1 MVEKYTDFVLRWRGT
16 VILLTL
22 LLTALTGFGFTQLK
36 FETDYRIFFSEENP
50 QLNAFD
56 ALQKVYGKRD
66 NLMIGLAFA
75 NGDVFT
81 RDNLALIETLTER
94 AWQTPYS
101 RRVDSIANFQ
111 HTYAKGDDLI
121 VESLVE
127 DAGSMSDAEI
137 ARVRR
142 IALNDSFLVDRLV
155 SRQGHVAAVNIT
167 MNLPSDAGPE
177 QLETV
182 AWVRENLK
190 EWAEAQQ
197 PSLETQLIGETMM
210 MQSFFEAMVHDAT
223 ALFPLMYAVILVLM
237 AVLLRSAWSILV
249 TTVVIILSTLVSVS
263 VAGLL
268 GIPMGPMAGIVPLV
282 VLTLAVADSIHIL
295 VTLFQQMGAG
305 LTKRE
310 AIVESM
316 RVNMQPVFLTSLTT
330 VIGFLSLNF
339 NESPP
344 FRFMG
349 NMVAIGITGAFIYS
363 VTILPALLS
372 YMPLRPGTASG
383 GETRLMDRFASLA
396 VRERNAIGVGFL
408 IFLVFMGFSLTL
420 NRYNDTFTRYFD
432 SEMTFRQDLE
442 FLSKNLTGI
451 MQVHHSID
459 AGEDGDAFEPDYLA
473 QLDELAQWYDH
484 QPGILHV
491 ESFTQIIKRINR
503 TLHQENPLYY
513 TTPRDREEAAQYT
526 LLYEFSL
533 PYGLDMNNILNL
545 SRSATRLTVTFGNVD
560 SADIV
565 DTEARAHEFAE
576 QQLPA
581 VSVGE
586 GVGPSVMMG
595 HLGRRNSEAMIPG
608 MVLAVVLIS
617 MTVLAALRSTKLG
630 MLSFFT
636 ILLPSIVTFGLWGM
650 IDGNIGVMAASVV
663 AIALGIVVDNNVHFF
678 SKYQRARRE
687 QSLATREAMHYAFR
701 TVGVAIGVNSLILAV
716 GFALLA
722 ESWIK
727 PNQDMGILT
736 AIAIVYS
743 LLQTYLLL
751 PTLLLIF
758 DREPSH
764 AS

>member
-1 MVEKYTDFVLRWRGT
+1 MAEKYTDFVLRWRGT
-16 VILLTL
+16 VILLTV

-81 RDNLALIETLTER
+81 RDNLALIEALTER

-111 HTYAKGDDLI
+111 HTYAEGDDLI
-121 VESLVE
+121 VEPLVD
-127 DAGSMSDAEI
+127 DARSMSQAQI
-137 ARVRR
+137 ARVRD
-142 IALNDSFLVDRLV
+142 IALNDPFLVDRLV
-155 SRQGHVAAVNIT
+155 SREGHVAAVNIT

-190 EWAEAQQ
+190 QWAQAQQ
-197 PSLETQLIGETMM
+197 PGLETQLIGETMM

-237 AVLLRSAWSILV
+237 AVLLRSVWSIV
-249 TTVVIILSTLVSVS
+249 ATTVVIVLSTVVSVS

-282 VLTLAVADSIHIL
+282 VLTLAVADSIHIMA
-295 VTLFQQMGAG
+295 TLFQQMRAG
-305 LTKRE
+305 LAKRQ
-310 AIVESM
+310 AIVEAI

-349 NMVAIGITGAFIYS
+349 NMVAIGVIGAFIYS
-363 VTILPALLS
+363 VTTLPALLS
-372 YMPLRPGTASG
+372 YLPLRPPTARDR
-383 GETRLMDRFASLA
+383 ETRLMDWFAALA

-408 IFLVFMGFSLTL
+408 IFLVFMGFALTL

-442 FLSKNLTGI
+442 FLSENLTGI
-451 MQVHHSID
+451 MQVHHSIG
-459 AGEDGDAFEPDYLA
+459 AGEEGGAFEPDYLA

-503 TLHQENPLYY
+503 TLHQEDPLYY

-576 QQLPA
+576 RQLPA

-595 HLGRRNSEAMIPG
+595 HLGRRNTEAMVPG

-617 MTVLAALRSTKLG
+617 VTVLIALRSTKLG
-630 MLSFFT
+630 LLSFFT
-636 ILLPSIVTFGLWGM
+636 ILLPSVVTFGLWGM

-663 AIALGIVVDNNVHFF
+663 AIALGIVVDSNVHFF

-687 QSLATREAMHYAFR
+687 QSLATPEAVLYAFR
-701 TVGVAIGVNSLILAV
+701 TVGVAIGVNSLILAL

-751 PTLLLIF
+751 PILLLIF

>member
-1 MVEKYTDFVLRWRGT
+1 MAEKYTDFVLRWRGT
-16 VILLTL
+16 VILLTV

-81 RDNLALIETLTER
+81 RDNLALIEALTER

-111 HTYAKGDDLI
+111 HTYAEGDDLI
-121 VESLVE
+121 VEPLVG
-127 DAGSMSDAEI
+127 DARSMSQAQI
-137 ARVRR
+137 ARVRD
-142 IALNDSFLVDRLV
+142 IALNDPFLVDRLV
-155 SRQGHVAAVNIT
+155 SREGHVAAVNIT

-190 EWAEAQQ
+190 QWAQAQQ
-197 PSLETQLIGETMM
+197 PGLKTQLIGETMM

-237 AVLLRSAWSILV
+237 AVLLRSVWSIV
-249 TTVVIILSTLVSVS
+249 ATTVVIVLSTVVSVS

-282 VLTLAVADSIHIL
+282 VLTLAVADSIHIMA
-295 VTLFQQMGAG
+295 TLFQQMRAG
-305 LTKRE
+305 LAKRQ
-310 AIVESM
+310 AIVEAM

-349 NMVAIGITGAFIYS
+349 NMVAIGVIGAFIYS
-363 VTILPALLS
+363 VTTLPALLS
-372 YMPLRPGTASG
+372 YLPLRPPTARDR
-383 GETRLMDRFASLA
+383 ETRLMDWFAALA

-408 IFLVFMGFSLTL
+408 IFLVFMGFALTL

-442 FLSKNLTGI
+442 FLSENLTGI
-451 MQVHHSID
+451 MQVHHSIG
-459 AGEDGDAFEPDYLA
+459 AGEEGGAFEPDYLA

-503 TLHQENPLYY
+503 TLHQEDPLYY

-576 QQLPA
+576 RQLPA

-595 HLGRRNSEAMIPG
+595 HLGRRNTEAMVPG

-617 MTVLAALRSTKLG
+617 VTVLIALRSAKLG
-630 MLSFFT
+630 VLSFFT
-636 ILLPSIVTFGLWGM
+636 ILLPSVVTFGLWGM

-663 AIALGIVVDNNVHFF
+663 AIALGIVVDSNVHFF

-687 QSLATREAMHYAFR
+687 QSLATPEAVLYAFR
-701 TVGVAIGVNSLILAV
+701 TVGVAIGVNSLILAL

-751 PTLLLIF
+751 PILLLIF

>member
-1 MVEKYTDFVLRWRGT
+1 MAEKYTDFVLRWRGT
-16 VILLTL
+16 VILLTV

-81 RDNLALIETLTER
+81 RENLALIETLTER

-111 HTYAKGDDLI
+111 HTYAEGDDLI
-121 VESLVE
+121 VEPLVD
-127 DAGSMSDAEI
+127 DARSMSQAQI
-137 ARVRR
+137 ARVRD
-142 IALNDSFLVDRLV
+142 IALNDPFLVDRLV
-155 SRQGHVAAVNIT
+155 SREGHVAAVNIT

-190 EWAEAQQ
+190 QWAQAQQ
-197 PSLETQLIGETMM
+197 PGLETQLIGETMM

-237 AVLLRSAWSILV
+237 AVLLRSVWSIV
-249 TTVVIILSTLVSVS
+249 ATTVVIILSTMVSVS

-295 VTLFQQMGAG
+295 ATLFQQMRAG
-305 LTKRE
+305 LEKRQ
-310 AIVESM
+310 AIVEAM

-349 NMVAIGITGAFIYS
+349 NMVAIGVTGAFIYS
-363 VTILPALLS
+363 VTTLPALLS
-372 YMPLRPGTASG
+372 YLPLRPPTTRDR
-383 GETRLMDRFASLA
+383 ETRLMDWFAALA

-408 IFLVFMGFSLTL
+408 IFLVFMGFALTL

-432 SEMTFRQDLE
+432 PEMTFRQDLE

-459 AGEDGDAFEPDYLA
+459 AGEEGGAFEPDYLA

-503 TLHQENPLYY
+503 TLHQEDPLYY

-595 HLGRRNSEAMIPG
+595 HLGRRNTEAMVPG

-617 MTVLAALRSTKLG
+617 VTVLIALRSAKLG
-630 MLSFFT
+630 VLSFFT
-636 ILLPSIVTFGLWGM
+636 ILLPSVVTFGLWGM

-663 AIALGIVVDNNVHFF
+663 AIALGIVVDSNVHFF

-687 QSLATREAMHYAFR
+687 QLLATPEAVLYAFR
-701 TVGVAIGVNSLILAV
+701 TVGVAIGVNSLILAL

-751 PTLLLIF
+751 PILLLIF

>member
-1 MVEKYTDFVLRWRGT
+1 MAEKYTDFVLRWRGT
-16 VILLTL
+16 VILLTVL
-22 LLTALTGFGFTQLK
+22 FTALTGFGFTQLK

-81 RDNLALIETLTER
+81 RDNLALIEALTER

-111 HTYAKGDDLI
+111 HTYAEGDDLI
-121 VESLVE
+121 VEPLVD
-127 DAGSMSDAEI
+127 DARSMSQAQI
-137 ARVRR
+137 ARVRD
-142 IALNDSFLVDRLV
+142 IALNDPFLVDRLV
-155 SRQGHVAAVNIT
+155 SREGHVAAVNIT

-190 EWAEAQQ
+190 QWAQAQQ
-197 PSLETQLIGETMM
+197 PGLETQLIGETMM

-237 AVLLRSAWSILV
+237 AVLLRSVWSIV
-249 TTVVIILSTLVSVS
+249 ATTVVIILSTMVSVS

-295 VTLFQQMGAG
+295 ATLFQQMRAG
-305 LTKRE
+305 LEKRQ
-310 AIVESM
+310 AIVEAM

-349 NMVAIGITGAFIYS
+349 NMVAIGVTGAFIYS
-363 VTILPALLS
+363 VTTLPALLS
-372 YMPLRPGTASG
+372 YLPLRPPTTRDR
-383 GETRLMDRFASLA
+383 ETRLMDWFAALA

-408 IFLVFMGFSLTL
+408 IFLVFMGFALTL

-432 SEMTFRQDLE
+432 PEMTFRQDLE

-459 AGEDGDAFEPDYLA
+459 AGEEGGAFEPDYLA

-503 TLHQENPLYY
+503 TLHQEDPLYY
-513 TTPRDREEAAQYT
+513 TTPRGREEAAQYT

-595 HLGRRNSEAMIPG
+595 HLGRRNTEAMVPG

-617 MTVLAALRSTKLG
+617 VTVLIALRSAKLG
-630 MLSFFT
+630 VLSFFT
-636 ILLPSIVTFGLWGM
+636 ILLPSVVTFGLWGM

-663 AIALGIVVDNNVHFF
+663 AIALGIVVDSNVHFF

-687 QSLATREAMHYAFR
+687 QSLATPEAVLYAFR
-701 TVGVAIGVNSLILAV
+701 TVGVAIGVNSLILAL

-751 PTLLLIF
+751 PILLLIF

>member
-1 MVEKYTDFVLRWRGT
+1 MAEKYTDFVLRWRGT
-16 VILLTL
+16 VILLTV

-81 RDNLALIETLTER
+81 RENLALIETLTER

-111 HTYAKGDDLI
+111 HTYAEGDDLI
-121 VESLVE
+121 VEPLVD
-127 DAGSMSDAEI
+127 DARSMSQAQI
-137 ARVRR
+137 ARVRD
-142 IALNDSFLVDRLV
+142 IALNDPFLVDRLV
-155 SRQGHVAAVNIT
+155 SREGHVAAVNIT

-190 EWAEAQQ
+190 QWAQAQQ
-197 PSLETQLIGETMM
+197 PGLETQLIGETMM

-237 AVLLRSAWSILV
+237 AVLLRSVWSIV
-249 TTVVIILSTLVSVS
+249 ATTVVIILSTMVSVS

-295 VTLFQQMGAG
+295 ATLFQQMRAG
-305 LTKRE
+305 LEKRQ
-310 AIVESM
+310 AIVEAM

-349 NMVAIGITGAFIYS
+349 NMVAIGVTGAFIYS
-363 VTILPALLS
+363 VTTLPALLS
-372 YMPLRPGTASG
+372 YLPLRPPTTRDR
-383 GETRLMDRFASLA
+383 ETRLMDWFAALA

-408 IFLVFMGFSLTL
+408 IFLVFMGFALTL

-432 SEMTFRQDLE
+432 PEMTFRQDLE

-451 MQVHHSID
+451 MQVHHPID
-459 AGEDGDAFEPDYLA
+459 AGEEGGAFEPDYLA

-503 TLHQENPLYY
+503 TLHQEDPLYY

-595 HLGRRNSEAMIPG
+595 HLGRRNTEAMVPG

-617 MTVLAALRSTKLG
+617 VTVLIALRSAKLG
-630 MLSFFT
+630 VLSFFT
-636 ILLPSIVTFGLWGM
+636 ILLPSVVTFGLWGM

-663 AIALGIVVDNNVHFF
+663 AIALGIVVDSNVHFF

-687 QSLATREAMHYAFR
+687 QSLATPEAVLYAFR
-701 TVGVAIGVNSLILAV
+701 TVGVAIGVNSLILAL

-751 PTLLLIF
+751 PILLLIF